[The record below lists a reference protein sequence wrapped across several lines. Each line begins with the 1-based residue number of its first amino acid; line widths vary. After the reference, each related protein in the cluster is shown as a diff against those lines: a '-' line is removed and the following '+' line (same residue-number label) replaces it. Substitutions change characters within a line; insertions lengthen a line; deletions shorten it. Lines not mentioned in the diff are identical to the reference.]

1 LEGELRLIPSTHSEA
16 ARTEEVSH
24 IELLD
29 RATAIEHAAL
39 RADADAVRAELRA
52 LRVALVGHLRAEEG
66 CFDRLTPFTA
76 ELVRAG
82 QQRLLA
88 LTDDLLTQSRDSTSG
103 GACLVPSVELARA
116 IASQARLEGRLLFH
130 HEPRV
135 EHGP

>member
-1 LEGELRLIPSTHSEA
+1 VIPSTHSEA
-16 ARTEEVSH
+16 ASDDEVSH

-52 LRVALVGHLRAEEG
+52 LRVALVGHLRAEEH

-88 LTDDLLTQSRDSTSG
+88 MTDDLLTQPRDSASS
-103 GACLVPSVELARA
+103 GACLVRSVELVRA

-130 HEPRV
+130 HEPRA
-135 EHGP
+135 EHDP